1 MASKQLSELMK
12 PRELDYKHSDMV
24 DDFMDKSSYKKDTE
38 TGIFARQLVIATIRE
53 LFVHETLATKWAT
66 GGLLSIDS
74 SMNAGATEY
83 SFLEQA
89 RVGLAEIVAD
99 DATDIPLATIEGRN
113 NLRDIVTPAIGI
125 KYSRQEVRTAQM
137 QGMFD
142 LVSSKVAAAR
152 EGHDIALN
160 GWIRSGA
167 PGTTLVGVT
176 NQPGIIVANA
186 VTGTWSGATGA
197 QMYADVRTALD
208 AMMDASSNIEMPDT
222 VVLPVASY
230 NLLNSTFLNPGFN
243 QDKILDAL
251 KGAYPTVTRWDW
263 DPGMNTTSAA
273 GGNALVAYRNAPDR
287 MRAVAPLMMAPVPPE
302 PRGLSIILNFESR
315 FGGVMTPRPRSVLR
329 LDGI

>member
-1 MASKQLSELMK
+1 MG

-24 DDFMDKSSYKKDTE
+24 EDFMDKSSYKRDTE
-38 TGIFARQLVIATIRE
+38 TGIFARQLVLATIRE
-53 LFVHETLATKWAT
+53 LFVHETEATKWIT
-66 GGLLSIDS
+66 GGLIPIDS

-83 SFLEQA
+83 SFLEQE
-89 RVGLAEIVAD
+89 RTGLAEIVAD
-99 DATDIPLATIEGRN
+99 DATDIPLANISGRN
-113 NLRDIVTPAIGI
+113 NLRDILTPAIGI

-160 GWIRSGA
+160 NFIRSGIA
-167 PGTTLVGVT
+167 GTTLVGVV

-186 VTGTWSGATGA
+186 VTGTWSGATG
-197 QMYADVRTALD
+197 QQIYTDVATALD
-208 AMMDASSNIEMPDT
+208 AQMDASSNIEMPNH
-222 VVLPVASY
+222 VVMPVASY
-230 NLLNSTFLNPGFN
+230 NLVNSLFLNPGFN
-243 QDKILDAL
+243 QDKVLDAL
-251 KGAYPTVTRWDW
+251 KGAYPMVSRWDW
-263 DPGMNTTSAA
+263 EPGMNTTSAA
-273 GGNALVAYRNAPDR
+273 GGNALVAYRNDASR